1 MVLRVGV
8 VGCGNISDIY
18 IRNAR
23 RFPGIEVVA
32 CASRGNESARA
43 KAAQYGL
50 RAIEVV
56 DLIRSDDIDIVLN
69 LTVPEAHSDISLAA
83 ISAGKHVY
91 SEKPLGITVAEGA
104 AILAA
109 AAAAGV
115 RVGCAPDTFFG
126 PGVQSSRRLI
136 DDGRTGEIVG
146 GLSAVLSH
154 GMEGWHPNPEFYY
167 RRGGGP
173 VLDLGPYHI
182 TALVALLGPVA
193 TVRASGRIGAVERT
207 ISAAGPMQGRTFRP
221 EVLTTVNALLRFA
234 SGAEIVFLASWDVHN
249 HGLRPIE
256 LHGTTASLR
265 VPDPDFFGGDVEI
278 SDGGAW
284 EVYSTAAMPLGT
296 INYADPA
303 DASGR
308 QTLANYRGVGL
319 ADMADGIETGRPH
332 LASGALALH
341 VLAVLEGILAA
352 ADTGRSIDIAMP
364 AERPAPFGAADLA
377 ALETSRAAG

>member
-32 CASRGNESARA
+32 CSSRRNESTRA
-43 KAAQYGL
+43 KAALYEL
-50 RAIEVV
+50 RAMEVA
-56 DLIRSDDIDIVLN
+56 DLIRSDDIDVVLN
-69 LTVPEAHSDISLAA
+69 LTIPEVHADISLAA
-83 ISAGKHVY
+83 IAAGKHVY

-109 AAAAGV
+109 AATTGV

-126 PGVQSSRRLI
+126 PGVQLSRRLI
-136 DDGRTGEIVG
+136 DEGRTGEIVG
-146 GLSAVLSH
+146 GVSAVLSH
-154 GMEGWHPNPEFYY
+154 GMEHWHPNPEFYY

-193 TVRASGRIGAVERT
+193 SVKASGRIGAATRT
-207 ISAAGPMQGRTFRP
+207 ITADGPTKGRTFRP

-234 SGAEIVFLASWDVHN
+234 SGAEIVFLASWDVRN

-256 LHGTTASLR
+256 LYGASGSLR
-265 VPDPDFFGGDVEI
+265 VPDPDFFGGAVET
-278 SDGGAW
+278 SSGDAW
-284 EVYSTAAMPLGT
+284 EVLDTATMPLGA

-303 DASGR
+303 EKSGR
-308 QTLANYRGVGL
+308 PTLANYRGVGL
-319 ADMADGIETGRPH
+319 ADMASGIVTGRPH
-332 LASGALALH
+332 RASGGLALH
-341 VLAVLEGILAA
+341 VLAVMEGILAA
-352 ADTGRSIDIAMP
+352 ADTGGSIDIAIP
-364 AERPAPFGAADLA
+364 AERPEAFGAADLA
-377 ALETSRAAG
+377 ALEAGPASG